1 MRDRKYLENLMYD
14 IWENH
19 FCDIPRKNLVLIK
32 FGKYSKRQLGSIKLA
47 DNNTKI
53 KTLMKKN
60 LEEYDAQDDVRVTVI
75 TITKYFEN
83 DILVP
88 EFVVRATIA
97 HELCHYA
104 HGFSSPLE
112 KRFDKPH
119 QGNIIKKELAQ
130 RDLLEEQELADE
142 WLNKKWSLVAYS
154 IYNLS

>member
-47 DNNTKI
+47 NDHTKI
-53 KTLMKKN
+53 KTLVKKN
-60 LEEYDAQDDVRVTVI
+60 LEEYDAQDDVRITVI

-83 DILVP
+83 DVLVP
-88 EFVVRATIA
+88 EFVVKATVA

-112 KRFDKPH
+112 KKFNKPH
-119 QGNIIKKELAQ
+119 QGNIINKELAK
-130 RDLLEEQELADE
+130 RGLIEEQKLADI
-142 WLNKKWSLVAYS
+142 WLEKNWVS
-154 IYNLS
+154 IVHPFRKFF